1 MIEKSEQSR
10 TGEADSMDHIMEE
23 VENTVIE
30 GADSMMVKA
39 EVGEEP
45 AIGLVAKAMV
55 LVGILDS
62 MKTMMD

>member
-1 MIEKSEQSR
+1 
-10 TGEADSMDHIMEE
+10 MDHIMEE